1 MYCQWEIGLSVIMNI
16 ILVSLL
22 FACDNNYYIVNREQ
36 GLVFIYLQ
44 FAQVSAIYQG
54 DLLCALLMKLAGGF
68 YVRVLQ

>member
-1 MYCQWEIGLSVIMNI
+1 MYCQWEIVLSLIMII

-22 FACDNNYYIVNREQ
+22 FACDNYIANRVQ